1 MCEHTHTYVKK
12 EILELLPRCV
22 LVKGRFFPGWPLS
35 PPHFLILK
43 GAGSQS
49 SSSCWG
55 GCVQGGLPAHRAA
68 FAELPFL
75 PQDEK
80 NQVLTT
86 YIWYRQVSKPA
97 PPPSP
102 FPGTGVWATLAE
114 GAPLSQRS
122 WESKRPWAREGGE
135 ERGEEGRG
143 EACS

>member
-1 MCEHTHTYVKK
+1 MNTHTHMVKK
-12 EILELLPRCV
+12 KSLMSPRCL

-43 GAGSQS
+43 GAGAQS

-55 GCVQGGLPAHRAA
+55 WHVQGGLPAHRAA

-80 NQVLTT
+80 NQILTT

-102 FPGTGVWATLAE
+102 FPGTGGRATLPE

-122 WESKRPWAREGGE
+122 WESQRPWAREGGE